1 MRTIWVLL
9 LLFFS
14 SAANSKTEVSL
25 VYASLW
31 VDRAPVLSNILPAPE
46 DQGIRGAELA
56 VVDSNTTGRFLG
68 QEYLLQ
74 QVNEIDESLLVQ
86 QLKKLFGEGQRLFLI
101 DAPASTLRSLAAELG
116 EQALIFNVSN
126 SDDELRLSGCYANL
140 FHTYP
145 SRAMITDALLQ
156 WLKARR
162 MDEVLLIKGARA
174 EDQAY
179 AEAVKRSVQR
189 FGVKLVDELEWDF
202 DTDLRRAAQRELPL
216 FTQTDEYDFVIVAD
230 ESGDFGEYVPFNTWY
245 PRPVGGTQG
254 LVSTG
259 WHRVVEQWGAA
270 QLQSRFEELAGRW
283 MNANDYAAW
292 AAVRS
297 VAEAVTRT
305 KSADSQSVRDFI
317 LSQQFEL
324 AAFKGRPLSFRSW
337 NQQLRQPI
345 ALIHPRALVSMSPQE
360 GFLHQR
366 SELDTLGYDEPES
379 ECRLNQRV
387 E

>member
-1 MRTIWVLL
+1 MRTFWVLL
-9 LLFFS
+9 LLIFT
-14 SAANSKTEVSL
+14 SAAHAKTEVSL
-25 VYASLW
+25 VYANLR
-31 VDRAPVLSNILPAPE
+31 VDRDPVLSNILPAPE
-46 DQGIRGAELA
+46 DQGMRGAELA
-56 VVDSNTTGRFLG
+56 VADSNTTGRFLG

-74 QVNEIDESLLVQ
+74 HVSESDETQLLQ
-86 QLKKLFGEGQRLFLI
+86 RLRDLFSEGQRLFLL
-101 DAPASTLRSLAAELG
+101 DAPTSTLRTLAADLG
-116 EQALIFNVSN
+116 DQALIFNVSN
-126 SDDELRLSGCYANL
+126 SDDELRLSGCYTNL

-145 SRAMITDALLQ
+145 SRAMITDALMQ

-179 AEAVKRSVQR
+179 ARAVKRSAQR
-189 FGVKLVDELEWDF
+189 FGVELVDELEWDF

-254 LVSTG
+254 LISAG

-270 QLQSRFEELAGRW
+270 QLQSRFEDLTGRW
-283 MNANDYAAW
+283 MNAQDYAAW

-305 KSADSQSVRDFI
+305 KSAEPQSVREFI
-317 LSQQFEL
+317 LSEQFEL
-324 AAFKGRPLSFRSW
+324 AAFKGRPLSFRGW

-360 GFLHQR
+360 GFLHPR
-366 SELDTLGYDEPES
+366 SELDTLGFDAPES
-379 ECRLNQRV
+379 ECRLN
-387 E
+387 

>member
-1 MRTIWVLL
+1 MRTFWVLL
-9 LLFFS
+9 LLIIA
-14 SAANSKTEVSL
+14 SATHAKTEVSL
-25 VYASLW
+25 VYANLW
-31 VDRAPVLSNILPAPE
+31 VDRDPVLSNILPLPE

-56 VVDSNTTGRFLG
+56 VADSNTTGRFLG

-74 QVNEIDESLLVQ
+74 HVSESDETQLLQ
-86 QLKKLFGEGQRLFLI
+86 RLRDLLSEGQRLFLL
-101 DAPASTLRSLAAELG
+101 DAPSSTLRTLAAELG
-116 EQALIFNVSN
+116 DQALIFNVSN
-126 SDDELRLSGCYANL
+126 PDDELRLSGCYTNL

-179 AEAVKRSVQR
+179 AKAVNRSAQR
-189 FGVKLVDELEWDF
+189 FGVELVDELEWDF

-270 QLQSRFEELAGRW
+270 QLQSRFEDLTGRW
-283 MNANDYAAW
+283 MNGQDYAAW

-305 KSADSQSVRDFI
+305 KSAEPQSVREFI
-317 LSQQFEL
+317 LSEQFEL
-324 AAFKGRPLSFRSW
+324 AAFKGRPLSFRGW

-360 GFLHQR
+360 GFLHPR
-366 SELDTLGYDEPES
+366 SELDTLGFDAPES
-379 ECRLNQRV
+379 ECRLN
-387 E
+387 

>member
-1 MRTIWVLL
+1 MRTFWVLL
-9 LLFFS
+9 LLIFAR
-14 SAANSKTEVSL
+14 AAHAKTEVSL
-25 VYASLW
+25 VYANLW
-31 VDRAPVLSNILPAPE
+31 VDREPVLSNILPAPE
-46 DQGIRGAELA
+46 DQGVRGAELA
-56 VVDSNTTGRFLG
+56 VAESNTTGRFLG

-74 QVNEIDESLLVQ
+74 QITESDEAQLLQ
-86 QLKKLFGEGQRLFLI
+86 RLTDLFSEGQRLFLL
-101 DAPASTLRSLAAELG
+101 DAPTSTLRTLAADLG
-116 EQALIFNVSN
+116 DQALIFNVSN
-126 SDDELRLSGCYANL
+126 SDNELRLSGCYANL

-162 MDEVLLIKGARA
+162 MDEVLLIKGART

-179 AEAVKRSVQR
+179 AEAVKRSAQR
-189 FGVKLVDELEWDF
+189 FGVELVDELEWDF
-202 DTDLRRAAQRELPL
+202 DTDLRRAAQQELPL
-216 FTQTDEYDFVIVAD
+216 FSQTEEYDFVIVAD

-270 QLQSRFEELAGRW
+270 QLQSRFEDLTGRW
-283 MNANDYAAW
+283 MNAQDYAAW

-305 KSADSQSVRDFI
+305 KSAEPQSVRDFI
-317 LSQQFEL
+317 LSEQFEL
-324 AAFKGRPLSFRSW
+324 AAFKGRPLSFRGW

-360 GFLHQR
+360 GFLHPR
-366 SELDTLGYDEPES
+366 SELDTLGFDEPES
-379 ECRLNQRV
+379 ECRLN
-387 E
+387 

>member
-1 MRTIWVLL
+1 MRTFWVLL
-9 LLFFS
+9 LLIFAR
-14 SAANSKTEVSL
+14 AAHAKTEVSL
-25 VYASLW
+25 VYANLW
-31 VDRAPVLSNILPAPE
+31 VDREPVLSNILPAPE
-46 DQGIRGAELA
+46 DQGVRGAELA
-56 VVDSNTTGRFLG
+56 VAESNTTGRFLG

-74 QVNEIDESLLVQ
+74 QITESDEAQLLQ
-86 QLKKLFGEGQRLFLI
+86 RLTDLFSEGQRLFLL
-101 DAPASTLRSLAAELG
+101 DAPTSTLRTLAADLG
-116 EQALIFNVSN
+116 DQALIFNVSN
-126 SDDELRLSGCYANL
+126 SDNELRLSGCYANL

-162 MDEVLLIKGARA
+162 MDEVLLIKGART

-179 AEAVKRSVQR
+179 AEAVKRSAQR
-189 FGVKLVDELEWDF
+189 FGVELVDELEWDF

-216 FTQTDEYDFVIVAD
+216 FSQTEEYDFVIVAD

-270 QLQSRFEELAGRW
+270 QLQSRFEDLTGRW
-283 MNANDYAAW
+283 MNAHDYAAW

-305 KSADSQSVRDFI
+305 KSAEPQSVRDFI
-317 LSQQFEL
+317 LSEQFEL
-324 AAFKGRPLSFRSW
+324 AAFKGRPLSFRGW

-360 GFLHQR
+360 GFLHPR
-366 SELDTLGYDEPES
+366 SELDTLGFDEPES
-379 ECRLNQRV
+379 ECRLN
-387 E
+387 

>member
-1 MRTIWVLL
+1 MRTFWVLL
-9 LLFFS
+9 LLIFAR
-14 SAANSKTEVSL
+14 AAHAKTEVSL
-25 VYASLW
+25 VYANLW
-31 VDRAPVLSNILPAPE
+31 VDREPVLSNILPAPE
-46 DQGIRGAELA
+46 DQGVRGAELA
-56 VVDSNTTGRFLG
+56 VAESNTTGRFLG

-74 QVNEIDESLLVQ
+74 QITESDEAQLLQ
-86 QLKKLFGEGQRLFLI
+86 RLTDLFSEGQRLFLL
-101 DAPASTLRSLAAELG
+101 DAPTSTLRTLAADLG
-116 EQALIFNVSN
+116 DQALIFNVSN
-126 SDDELRLSGCYANL
+126 SDNELRLSGCYANL

-162 MDEVLLIKGARA
+162 MDEVLLIKGART

-179 AEAVKRSVQR
+179 AEAVKRSAQR
-189 FGVKLVDELEWDF
+189 FGVELVDELEWDF

-216 FTQTDEYDFVIVAD
+216 FSQTEEYDFVIVAD

-270 QLQSRFEELAGRW
+270 QLQSRFEDLTGRW
-283 MNANDYAAW
+283 MNAQDYAAW

-305 KSADSQSVRDFI
+305 KSAEPQSVRDFI
-317 LSQQFEL
+317 LSEQFEL
-324 AAFKGRPLSFRSW
+324 AAFKGRPLSFRGW

-360 GFLHQR
+360 GFLHPR
-366 SELDTLGYDEPES
+366 SELDTLGFDEPES
-379 ECRLNQRV
+379 ECRLN
-387 E
+387 

>member
-1 MRTIWVLL
+1 MRTLWVLL

-86 QLKKLFGEGQRLFLI
+86 QVKELFGEGQRLFLI

-179 AEAVKRSVQR
+179 AEAVKRSAQR
-189 FGVKLVDELEWDF
+189 FGVELVDELEWDF
-202 DTDLRRAAQRELPL
+202 DTDLRRAAQQELPL

-270 QLQSRFEELAGRW
+270 QLQSRFEDLTGRW
-283 MNANDYAAW
+283 MNAHDYAAW

-297 VAEAVTRT
+297 IAEAVTRT
-305 KSADSQSVRDFI
+305 KSTDPKSVRDFI

-324 AAFKGRPLSFRSW
+324 AAFKGRPLSFRRW

-345 ALIHPRALVSMSPQE
+345 GLIHPRALVSMSPQE
-360 GFLHQR
+360 GFLHPR
-366 SELDTLGYDEPES
+366 SELDTLGFDEPES
-379 ECRLNQRV
+379 QCRLN
-387 E
+387 

>member
-1 MRTIWVLL
+1 MRTFWVLL
-9 LLFFS
+9 LLIFT
-14 SAANSKTEVSL
+14 SAAHAKTEVSL
-25 VYASLW
+25 VYANLW
-31 VDRAPVLSNILPAPE
+31 IDRDPVLSNILPAPE

-56 VVDSNTTGRFLG
+56 VADSNTTGRFLG

-74 QVNEIDESLLVQ
+74 HVSESDETQLLQ
-86 QLKKLFGEGQRLFLI
+86 RLRDLFSEGQRLFLL
-101 DAPASTLRSLAAELG
+101 DAPTSTLRTLAAELG
-116 EQALIFNVSN
+116 DQALIFNVSN
-126 SDDELRLSGCYANL
+126 SDDELRLSGCYTNL

-179 AEAVKRSVQR
+179 ARAVKRSAQR
-189 FGVKLVDELEWDF
+189 FGVELVDELEWDF

-254 LVSTG
+254 LISTG

-270 QLQSRFEELAGRW
+270 QLQSRFEGLTGRW
-283 MNANDYAAW
+283 MNAQDYAAW

-305 KSADSQSVRDFI
+305 KSAEPQSVRDFI
-317 LSQQFEL
+317 LSEQFEL
-324 AAFKGRPLSFRSW
+324 AAFKGRPLSFRGW

-360 GFLHQR
+360 GFLHPR
-366 SELDTLGYDEPES
+366 SELDTLGFDEPES
-379 ECRLNQRV
+379 ECRLN
-387 E
+387 

>member
-1 MRTIWVLL
+1 MRTVWVLL
-9 LLFFS
+9 LLIIT
-14 SAANSKTEVSL
+14 SAANAKTEVSL
-25 VYASLW
+25 VYANLW
-31 VDRAPVLSNILPAPE
+31 VDRDPVLSNILPAPE
-46 DQGIRGAELA
+46 DQGMRGAELA
-56 VVDSNTTGRFLG
+56 VADSNTTGRFLG

-74 QVNEIDESLLVQ
+74 YVSESDETQLLQ
-86 QLKKLFGEGQRLFLI
+86 RLKGLFSEGQRLFLL
-101 DAPASTLRSLAAELG
+101 DAPTSTLRTLAAELG
-116 EQALIFNVSN
+116 DQALIFNVSN
-126 SDDELRLSGCYANL
+126 SDDELRLTGCYASL

-145 SRAMITDALLQ
+145 SRAMIADALLQ

-179 AEAVKRSVQR
+179 AKAVKRSAER
-189 FGVKLVDELEWDF
+189 FGVELVDELEWDF

-254 LVSTG
+254 LISTG

-270 QLQSRFEELAGRW
+270 QLQSRFEDLTGRW
-283 MNANDYAAW
+283 MNAQDYAAW

-305 KSADSQSVRDFI
+305 KSAEPQSVRDFI
-317 LSQQFEL
+317 LSEQFEL
-324 AAFKGRPLSFRSW
+324 AAFKGRPLSFRGW

-360 GFLHQR
+360 GFLHPR
-366 SELDTLGYDEPES
+366 SELDTLGFDEPES
-379 ECRLNQRV
+379 ECRLN
-387 E
+387 